1 VSVSEDE
8 SVNAGGGDGAATRAV
23 PVRDL
28 GGVAVRAD
36 VVAVEEP
43 LEIRVAGRGV
53 AVTMRTPGHDRELA
67 AGFLLTEG
75 VVRSAA
81 DLLDVFAC
89 RDLPAGEAGNVV
101 EAVLSAEARARFD
114 PERLTRHVFTASSC
128 GLCGK
133 ATIAALAASWPVLPT
148 AGAEGERGSFAA
160 AQIAAWPE
168 RLRVAQPGFAV
179 TGGLHAA
186 ARFSRS
192 GELLA
197 VREDVGRH
205 NALDKLIG
213 AALWAGDEA
222 GLTESAVLVSGRL
235 SFELVQKCW
244 AARVRLLAGIGAPSS
259 LAVET
264 AEAAGMTLVG
274 FLRADRAN
282 VYAGSKRLADGAA
295 K

>member
-1 VSVSEDE
+1 MSASPTKTVKLAVKEL
-8 SVNAGGGDGAATRAV
+8 GAS
-23 PVRDL
+23 DL
-28 GGVAVRAD
+28 AAERED

-43 LEIRVAGRGV
+43 LEIRVAGRGI
-53 AVTMRTPGHDRELA
+53 AVTMRTPGHDRELV

-75 VVRSAA
+75 VVRAA
-81 DLLDVFAC
+81 EDLLDVYAC
-89 RDLPAGEAGNVV
+89 RDLPFGQEGNVV
-101 EAVLSAEARARFD
+101 EAVLSKEARARFD

-133 ATIAALAASWPVLPT
+133 ATIAALAGVLPPLC
-148 AGAEGERGSFAA
+148 SAA
-160 AQIAAWPE
+160 AGEAGRFARAEIGAWPE
-168 RLRVAQPGFAV
+168 RLRAAQPGFGA

-186 ARFSRS
+186 ARFSAR

-213 AALWAGDEA
+213 AALWAGETPLA
-222 GLTESAVLVSGRL
+222 GDAVLVSGRL

-244 AARVRLLAGIGAPSS
+244 AVGVPLLAGIGAPSS

-264 AEAAGMTLVG
+264 AQAAGMTLVG

-282 VYAGSKRLADGAA
+282 VYTGAERLG
-295 K
+295 

>member
-1 VSVSEDE
+1 MS
-8 SVNAGGGDGAATRAV
+8 AGAAKTVKVRGLASRDGAAGNGGAERE
-23 PVRDL
+23 DL
-28 GGVAVRAD
+28 
-36 VVAVEEP
+36 VAVEEP
-43 LEIRVAGRGV
+43 LEIRVAGRGI
-53 AVTMRTPGHDRELA
+53 AVTMRTPGHDRELV

-75 VVRSAA
+75 VVGAA
-81 DLLDVFAC
+81 EDLLDVFAC
-89 RDLPAGEAGNVV
+89 RDLPLGQEGNVV
-101 EAVLSAEARARFD
+101 EAVLSKGARARFD

-133 ATIAALAASWPVLPT
+133 ATIAALASVLRPLRGAAE
-148 AGAEGERGSFAA
+148 AGESGRVSDAE
-160 AQIAAWPE
+160 IAAWPE
-168 RLRVAQPGFAV
+168 RLRAAQPGFGA

-186 ARFSRS
+186 ARFSAR
-192 GELLA
+192 GDLLA

-213 AALWAGDEA
+213 AALWAGETPLA
-222 GLTESAVLVSGRL
+222 GDAVLVSGRL

-244 AARVRLLAGIGAPSS
+244 AAGVTLLAGIGAPSS

-264 AEAAGMTLVG
+264 AQAAGMTLVG

-282 VYAGSKRLADGAA
+282 VYAGVERLRRPG

>member
-1 VSVSEDE
+1 MSASATKT
-8 SVNAGGGDGAATRAV
+8 VN
-23 PVRDL
+23 
-28 GGVAVRAD
+28 VAVMKPGAGAPVTERED

-43 LEIRVAGRGV
+43 LEIRVAGRGI
-53 AVTMRTPGHDRELA
+53 AVTMRTPGHDRELV

-75 VVRSAA
+75 VVRSAE
-81 DLLDVFAC
+81 DMLDVFAC
-89 RDLPAGEAGNVV
+89 RDLPQGQEGNVV
-101 EAVLSAEARARFD
+101 EAVLSKEARARFD

-133 ATIAALAASWPVLPT
+133 ATIAALSGVLLPLGGAPVGGVGVF
-148 AGAEGERGSFAA
+148 ARAELG
-160 AQIAAWPE
+160 AWPE
-168 RLRVAQPGFAV
+168 RLRAAQPGFGA

-186 ARFSRS
+186 ARFSAR

-213 AALWAGDEA
+213 AALWAGETPLA
-222 GLTESAVLVSGRL
+222 GDAVLVSGRL

-244 AARVRLLAGIGAPSS
+244 AAGVTLLAGIGAPSS

-264 AEAAGMTLVG
+264 AQAAGMTLAG
-274 FLRADRAN
+274 FLRADRVN
-282 VYAGSKRLADGAA
+282 VYCGAQRLE
-295 K
+295 

>member
-1 VSVSEDE
+1 MNDAAAKAVRVRGLD
-8 SVNAGGGDGAATRAV
+8 GGGE
-23 PVRDL
+23 RD
-28 GGVAVRAD
+28 D

-43 LEIRVAGRGV
+43 LEIRVGGRGV

-75 VVRSAA
+75 VVRDAA

-89 RDLPAGEAGNVV
+89 RDLPLGQEGNVV
-101 EAVLSAEARARFD
+101 EAVLSREAAARFD
-114 PERLTRHVFTASSC
+114 PERMTRHVFTASSC

-133 ATIAALAASWPVLPT
+133 ATIEALAGAWPVLRG
-148 AGAEGERGSFAA
+148 AGVAGEAGDAGEKGMFARAEIGK
-160 AQIAAWPE
+160 WPE
-168 RLRVAQPGFAV
+168 KLRAAQPGFGA

-186 ARFSRS
+186 ARFSAT
-192 GELLA
+192 GELVA

-213 AALWAGDEA
+213 AAVWAGEVPLA
-222 GLTESAVLVSGRL
+222 GGAVLVSGRL

-244 AARVRLLAGIGAPSS
+244 AAGVPLLAGIGAPSS

-264 AEAAGMTLVG
+264 AQAAGMTLVG

-282 VYAGSKRLADGAA
+282 VYAGAERLG
-295 K
+295 